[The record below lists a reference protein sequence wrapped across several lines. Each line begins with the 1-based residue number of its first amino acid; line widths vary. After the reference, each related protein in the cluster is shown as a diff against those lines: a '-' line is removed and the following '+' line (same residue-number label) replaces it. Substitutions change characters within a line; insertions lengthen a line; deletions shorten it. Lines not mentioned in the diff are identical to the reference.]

1 MFKFKYFTL
10 FSFTLLLISCS
21 GSDGDSIPTLEA
33 TVTSSNDA
41 PLYDETYTISWESN
55 ASQCYATS
63 TTGSW
68 LGELAP
74 SGSQDFVAKR
84 GGTANYGVQCR
95 KSINFVNASTDV
107 VVTKDFINYFD
118 FDDVQTYDL
127 GSLNISLNNNL
138 DVLDTTISDFNEDF
152 LLDIV
157 LLLED
162 SGTEDLGDS
171 SYFILAFYGRDL
183 STINDENPFV
193 IQEINQGN
201 CVADKLIRADYNEDG
216 TLDIMTISSS
226 SDESLNKRGICIF
239 LTSEEGLVLQDED
252 YITNETTLDLSNVEI
267 GSTVA
272 YDLTSNLR
280 PDVLLLGNGGTTD
293 LPFYISPSEEGP
305 QVVLSNPL
313 NTLNPYTRS
322 QGCTEG
328 ITYLCDWI
336 SKEYHFEDSV
346 IINADTDG
354 ILDIIHSVN
363 TSEGPT
369 YTLYNTRFED
379 VYFDWSLPVED
390 YISTSVSSGD
400 GVSLRMAP
408 TDGNLD
414 GRTDLLLFEK
424 SLSSDTFKISIHEK
438 VVSEE
443 DSIDEI
449 SRTNNGDFA
458 EEYSFQNSLKFSSEL
473 LVFDL
478 DRNGFADIF
487 IPYTELPYSQ
497 ANVESDKHFLAFEK
511 SYIVNEDE
519 TTSQDWIVQDFS
531 DLIGLDSGSVYNSWI
546 DFDGDN
552 DLDVILMI
560 PSASDDGLTINYN
573 FKIFLNNSLF

>member
-1 MFKFKYFTL
+1 MFKIKYISF
-10 FSFTLLLISCS
+10 FSVTLLLIGCS
-21 GSDGDSIPTLEA
+21 GSDGEAVSTLEA
-33 TVTSSNDA
+33 TITSSNDA

-107 VVTKDFINYFD
+107 VVSKDFINYFD
-118 FDDVQTYDL
+118 FDDAQTYEL
-127 GSLNISLNNNL
+127 GSLNIGLNNNL
-138 DVLDTTISDFNEDF
+138 VVLDTSISDFNGDF

-157 LLLED
+157 LLIED
-162 SGTEDLGDS
+162 SGSQDLGDS
-171 SYFILAFYGRDL
+171 TYFILAFYGRDL
-183 STINDENPFV
+183 STVDDENPYIV
-193 IQEINQGN
+193 EEINQGN
-201 CVADKLIRADYNEDG
+201 CVGDQLIRADYNEDG
-216 TLDIMTISSS
+216 SLDIMTVSSS
-226 SDESLNKRGICIF
+226 ADESLNKRGICIF
-239 LTSEEGLVLQDED
+239 LASEDGLVLQDED
-252 YITNETTLDLSNVEI
+252 YISNETSLDLSNVEV
-267 GSTVA
+267 GPTVS

-280 PDVLLLGNGGTTD
+280 PDILLLGNGGTTD
-293 LPFYISPSEEGP
+293 LPFYISPSEDGP
-305 QVVLSNPL
+305 SVSLSNPL
-313 NTLNPYTRS
+313 NTLSPYTRS
-322 QGCTEG
+322 QGCAEG
-328 ITYLCDWI
+328 ISFLCDWI
-336 SKEYHFEDSV
+336 TKEYHFENSV

-354 ILDIIHSVN
+354 ILDIIHSIN
-363 TSEGPT
+363 TSDGPT

-379 VYFDWSLPVED
+379 VYFDWSLPLEN
-390 YISTSVSSGD
+390 YISTSISSGD
-400 GVSLRMAP
+400 GIALDMKPA
-408 TDGNLD
+408 DGNLD
-414 GRTDLLLFEK
+414 GRTDLLILEK
-424 SLSSDTFKISIHEK
+424 SLSSETFKISIYEK

-449 SRTNNGDFA
+449 SSLNNGDFPD
-458 EEYSFQNSLKFSSEL
+458 EYFFQSSSRFSREM

-487 IPYTELPYSQ
+487 IPYTELPYSIG
-497 ANVESDKHFLAFEK
+497 NTESDKHFLAFEK

-531 DLIGLDSGSVYNSWI
+531 DLIGLDSNSVYNSWI
-546 DFDGDN
+546 YFDGDN
-552 DLDVILMI
+552 DIDVILML
-560 PSASDDGLTINYN
+560 PEVSNDDQSINYN

>member
-1 MFKFKYFTL
+1 MFKIKYLTL
-10 FSFTLLLISCS
+10 FPITLLLMSCS
-21 GSDGDSIPTLEA
+21 GGDGESVSTLEA
-33 TVTSSNDA
+33 TVTSSNDT

-107 VVTKDFINYFD
+107 IVTKDFIDYFD
-118 FDDVQTYDL
+118 FDDVETYAL
-127 GSLNISLNNNL
+127 GSLNISLDNNL
-138 DVLDTTISDFNEDF
+138 DVLDTSISDFNGDF

-162 SGTEDLGDS
+162 SGTQDLGDS
-171 SYFILAFYGRDL
+171 TYFILAFYGRDL
-183 STINDENPFV
+183 SETNDENPYV

-201 CVADKLIRADYNEDG
+201 CVGDQLIRADYNVDG
-216 TLDIMTISSS
+216 SLDIMTISSS
-226 SDESLNKRGICIF
+226 ADESLNKRGICIF
-239 LTSEEGLVLQDED
+239 LATEDGLVLQDEN
-252 YITNETTLDLSNVEI
+252 YITNETTLDLSNVEV
-267 GSTVA
+267 GPTVS

-280 PDVLLLGNGGTTD
+280 PDIMILGNGGTTD

-305 QVVLSNPL
+305 SVLLSNPL
-313 NTLNPYTRS
+313 NDLNPYTRS
-322 QGCTEG
+322 QGCADG
-328 ITYLCDWI
+328 FAFLCDWI
-336 SKEYHFEDSV
+336 SKEYYFEDSV
-346 IINADTDG
+346 IVNADTDG
-354 ILDIIHSVN
+354 ILDIIHSIN
-363 TSEGPT
+363 TSDGPT

-379 VYFDWSLPVED
+379 VYFDWSLPIAD
-390 YISTSVSSGD
+390 YISTSISSGD
-400 GVSLRMAP
+400 GIALGMTPA
-408 TDGNLD
+408 DGNLD

-424 SLSSDTFKISIHEK
+424 SLSSDTFKISIYEK

-449 SRTNNGDFA
+449 TSTNNGDFA
-458 EEYSFQNSLKFSSEL
+458 EEYSFQESLKFSSEL

-478 DRNGFADIF
+478 DRNGFADVF

-497 ANVESDKHFLAFEK
+497 GNVNSDKHFLAFEK
-511 SYIVNEDE
+511 SYTVNEDE

-531 DLIGLDSGSVYNSWI
+531 NSIGLDPDSVYNSWI

-552 DLDVILMI
+552 DIDVILMI
-560 PSASDDGLTINYN
+560 PEVSTDGLSIDYN

>member
-1 MFKFKYFTL
+1 MFKIKYLTL
-10 FSFTLLLISCS
+10 FSITLLLIGCS
-21 GSDGDSIPTLEA
+21 GSDDESVSTLEA

-107 VVTKDFINYFD
+107 VVSKDFIDYFD

-127 GSLNISLNNNL
+127 GSLNISLDNDL
-138 DVLDTTISDFNEDF
+138 DVLDTTISDFNGDF

-162 SGTEDLGDS
+162 SGTQDIGDS
-171 SYFILAFYGRDL
+171 TYFILAFYGRDL
-183 STINDENPFV
+183 STINDEDPFV

-201 CVADKLIRADYNEDG
+201 CVGDKLIRADYNVDG
-216 TLDIMTISSS
+216 ALDIMTVSRSA
-226 SDESLNKRGICIF
+226 DESLNKRGICIF
-239 LTSEEGLVLQDED
+239 LASEDGLVLQDED
-252 YITNETTLDLSNVEI
+252 YISNETVLDFSNVEI

-280 PDVLLLGNGGTTD
+280 PDILLLGNGGTTD

-305 QVVLSNPL
+305 SIALSNPL
-313 NTLNPYTRS
+313 NTLNPYTRN
-322 QGCTEG
+322 QGCAEG
-328 ITYLCDWI
+328 ITFLCDWA
-336 SKEYHFEDSV
+336 SKEYYFEDSV
-346 IINADTDG
+346 VINADGDG
-354 ILDIIHSVN
+354 ILDTIHSIN
-363 TSEGPT
+363 TIDGPT
-369 YTLYNTRFED
+369 YILYNTRFEN

-390 YISTSVSSGD
+390 YISTSISSGD
-400 GVSLRMAP
+400 GIALRMAP
-408 TDGNLD
+408 ADGNLD
-414 GRTDLLLFEK
+414 GRTDLLTFEK
-424 SLSSDTFKISIHEK
+424 SLSSDTFKVSIYEK

-458 EEYSFQNSLKFSSEL
+458 DEYSFQNSLKFSSEL

-478 DRNGFADIF
+478 DRNGFQDIF
-487 IPYTELPYSQ
+487 IPYTELPYKQ
-497 ANVESDKHFLAFEK
+497 GNAVSDKHFLAFEK
-511 SYIVNEDE
+511 SYTVNEDE

-531 DLIGLDSGSVYNSWI
+531 DLIGLDANSVFNSWI

-560 PSASDDGLTINYN
+560 PEVSNDGLSINYN

>member
-1 MFKFKYFTL
+1 MFKIKYFSL
-10 FSFTLLLISCS
+10 FSIILLLIGCS
-21 GSDGDSIPTLEA
+21 GSDENISSLEA

-41 PLYDETYTISWESN
+41 PLYDETYTITWESN

-68 LGELAP
+68 IGELAP

-107 VVTKDFINYFD
+107 VVNKDFINYFD

-127 GSLNISLNNNL
+127 GSLNINLGNSLN
-138 DVLDTTISDFNEDF
+138 VLDTSISDFNGDF

-162 SGTEDLGDS
+162 SGSQDLGDS
-171 SYFILAFYGRDL
+171 TYSILAFYGRDP
-183 STINDENPFV
+183 STINDESPYL
-193 IQEINQGN
+193 IQEINQEN
-201 CVADKLIRADYNEDG
+201 CVGDKLIRADYNVDG
-216 TLDIMTISSS
+216 SLDIMTISSS
-226 SDESLNKRGICIF
+226 AEESLNKRGICIF
-239 LTSEEGLVLQDED
+239 LASEDGLVLQDEE
-252 YITNETTLDLSNVEI
+252 YINNETTLDFSNVEI
-267 GSTVA
+267 GPTIA

-280 PDVLLLGNGGTTD
+280 PDILLFGNGGTTD

-305 QVVLSNPL
+305 SVILSNPL
-313 NTLNPYTRS
+313 NTLDPYTRS
-322 QGCTEG
+322 QGCAEG
-328 ITYLCDWI
+328 INFLCDWI

-346 IINADTDG
+346 VINADSDG
-354 ILDIIHSVN
+354 ILDTIHSIN
-363 TSEGPT
+363 TSDGPT
-369 YTLYNTRFED
+369 YILYNTRFEN

-390 YISTSVSSGD
+390 YISTSISSGD
-400 GVSLRMAP
+400 GIALRMAP
-408 TDGNLD
+408 ADGNLD

-424 SLSSDTFKISIHEK
+424 SLSSDTFKISIYEK

-458 EEYSFQNSLKFSSEL
+458 DEYSFQNSLKFSDEL

-478 DRNGFADIF
+478 DRNGFSDIF

-497 ANVESDKHFLAFEK
+497 INVGSDKHFLAFEK

-531 DLIGLDSGSVYNSWI
+531 DLVGLDSDSVYNSWI

-560 PSASDDGLTINYN
+560 PALSNDGLSMNYN